1 MTIVNLAGTSL
12 LLTLMAGAGATLHA
26 QTLQEPALVDALRR
40 GGYVLVMRHASSPA
54 QLPDARHADPENT
67 ARERQLDD
75 TGKATAT
82 AMGRAIRRLGIPVAQ
97 VLSSPTYRAR
107 ETARLAELPAPA
119 TVPELGDRGKS
130 MQAITPA
137 DGRWLAERAQQAP
150 PRGANVLLITHAPN
164 IAAAFPTVG
173 PTQDGEML
181 VFEPNGQG
189 GASLVGRIPI
199 GDWPNLHR

>member
-12 LLTLMAGAGATLHA
+12 LLALMAGAGATLHA
-26 QTLQEPALVDALRR
+26 QTLQGPALVDALRR

-54 QLPDARHADPENT
+54 QPPDARHADPENT
-67 ARERQLDD
+67 TRERQLDD
-75 TGKATAT
+75 TGRATAT
-82 AMGRAIRRLGIPVAQ
+82 AMGRAIKRLEIPVAQ

-107 ETARLAELPAPA
+107 ETARLAALPAPT

-137 DGRWLAERAQQAP
+137 DARWLAERAQQAP
-150 PRGANVLLITHAPN
+150 PRGTNVLLITHAPN
-164 IAAAFPTVG
+164 IAAAFPAVG

-181 VFEPNGQG
+181 VFEPNGTS
-189 GASLVGRIPI
+189 GASLIGRIRI